1 MQKNGIR
8 INGKFPGKHIKKEKI
23 FQECTVDRK
32 EEKIENI
39 LWDGMGLIDESIFP
53 EYADGFVYCRSHFF
67 KSCLFRGNVQ
77 EYFKDFCVKNNFDF
91 ESYIVK
97 DMFGNK
103 KKLSNIKVVITDKS
117 LKWLKFID
125 MMGGDNKK
133 AYKIYRQYV
142 IMLTYHCSDLNVHQ
156 IVRKQ
161 QRNVPYL
168 VVKGKHCCT
177 RSMIVPM

>member
-1 MQKNGIR
+1 MEINPRIYAFESNGYRLIQNRTKEEVRKNGIR

-32 EEKIENI
+32 EEQIENI

-91 ESYIVK
+91 ESYMVK

-103 KKLSNIKVVITDKS
+103 KKLSDIKVV
-117 LKWLKFID
+117 
-125 MMGGDNKK
+125 M
-133 AYKIYRQYV
+133 Y
-142 IMLTYHCSDLNVHQ
+142 
-156 IVRKQ
+156 IVK
-161 QRNVPYL
+161 
-168 VVKGKHCCT
+168 
-177 RSMIVPM
+177 